1 MFARF
6 AAAALTLLMLQLA
19 SAGAEEIDVANYG
32 VATNGMPF
40 AVALEKGYF
49 KEAGVPID
57 TVRSS
62 PGGGTDVRMLLG
74 GDLPYTE
81 SSLAGVVAA
90 IQKGAD
96 LKIISDKQQNVSQ
109 GRWVTMPRSPIKTL
123 QDLKGKRISF
133 TNPQSTTQALEFWL
147 LEKAGLKQDDV
158 KMIAAGSFGGSL
170 TALESNGVDV
180 AVMVEP
186 TYSLTKGKYQPFL
199 YARDIFP
206 PICNVVGV
214 TSGKVARERPEVVR
228 GIIAARRKAVEFMS
242 SNRHEA
248 AAIIAKVYKLDP
260 GLTEEVMSALIDK
273 GGVGGVPYWGPGDF
287 NYEDLNNMAHAMTLV
302 GLLNGPP
309 DWGKMVDESF
319 LPDDLKK
326 KKP

>member
-1 MFARF
+1 MSIRHVV
-6 AAAALTLLMLQLA
+6 AALALLLVPLATLH
-19 SAGAEEIDVANYG
+19 AEEIDVANYG

-40 AVALEKGYF
+40 AVALAKGYF
-49 KEAGVPID
+49 KQAGLNID
-57 TVRSS
+57 AVRSS

-96 LKIISDKQQNVSQ
+96 LKIVSDNVHTVSEVL
-109 GRWVTMPRSPIKTL
+109 WVTMPGSPIKTL

-147 LEKAGLKQDDV
+147 LETAGLKQDDV
-158 KMIAAGSFGGSL
+158 KMIAAGSFGASL
-170 TALESNGVDV
+170 TALESNGVDL

-186 TYSLTKGKYQPFL
+186 TYSLTKGKYQPVI
-199 YARDIFP
+199 YARDVFP

-228 GIIAARRKAVEFMS
+228 GIIAARRKAVEFMTA
-242 SNRHEA
+242 NRGEA
-248 AAIIAKVYKLDP
+248 AAIIAKTYKLDP
-260 GLTEEVMSALIDK
+260 GLTEQVMSALIDK
-273 GGVGGVPYWGPGDF
+273 GGVGNVPYWGPGDF
-287 NYEDLNNMAHAMTLV
+287 NYEGLNNMAHAMTLI
-302 GLLNGPP
+302 GLLTSQP
-309 DWGKMVDESF
+309 DWSKMVDESF

-326 KKP
+326 GKS